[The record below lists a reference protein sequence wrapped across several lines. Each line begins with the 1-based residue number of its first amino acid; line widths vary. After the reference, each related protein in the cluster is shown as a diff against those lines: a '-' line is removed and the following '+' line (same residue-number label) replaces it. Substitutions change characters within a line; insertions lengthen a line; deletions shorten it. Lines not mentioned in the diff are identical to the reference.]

1 MINLKKSSLK
11 IFIIYSI
18 FICFFS
24 KADENANFDGRLSL
38 ADNIRSSNPQRFS
51 ELIIE
56 LNLDKDALSIPQAQH
71 LKYLNT
77 YFLMFQG
84 KLEKAISLAT
94 EISQSDANET
104 LKYRAKLSLMNIYA
118 NMQNWSDGLTNL
130 SSLLKDLPSI
140 KNDDYYQLALVSAS
154 MFYNQ
159 LGQHQLALSYA
170 NQISIRPGQNRNN
183 CLAKGFIVEALSKS
197 QKLSLSDPIIE
208 QAINVCKINNEMLM
222 VSFIHSYIARVYLH
236 NEQYTDA
243 VNFLNSTLQ
252 PAIKTNFSRIIA
264 EHYSLL
270 ANAHWHTKNF
280 IKAKQYALKTLESKG
295 QLSSKKAKTLAHL
308 LLYKVSKHNNNSKL
322 ALSYFEIYS
331 ELDKEHLNGE
341 KAKHLA
347 FQLAEHQA
355 LEQESQIRLLNE
367 QNNSLAAEQALAKI
381 QADNRKLVIVLLSI
395 IILVLAILG
404 TRLWRTHKRVKELAE
419 YDPLTGIL
427 NRGHFTQL
435 TQSALKY
442 CQSAEQDL
450 SVIMFDLDHFKK
462 INDRFGHICGDWA
475 LKQVTKACDRIG
487 RKNDIFARLGGEEF
501 CIVLPSCNIDVAILR
516 AEACRAAI
524 EAIITEQTGCE
535 FTITASFGVT
545 DVKRSGFDLD
555 MLLANSDMAAYAS
568 KHAGRNRV
576 TIHQIP
582 DNDSEKT
589 PTNTWDYN

>member
-1 MINLKKSSLK
+1 MINLKKPSLK
-11 IFIIYSI
+11 LFIIYSI
-18 FICFFS
+18 FISFFS
-24 KADENANFDGRLSL
+24 KADENVNFDAKLSL
-38 ADNIRSSNPQRFS
+38 ADKIRSSDPQKFS
-51 ELIIE
+51 ELIIK
-56 LNLDKDALSIPQAQH
+56 LNRDKEELSIPQAQH

-77 YFLMFQG
+77 YSLMFEG
-84 KLEKAISLAT
+84 KLEKAIVLAT
-94 EISQSDANET
+94 EISHSDANNT

-140 KNDDYYQLALVSAS
+140 KNEDYYQLALVASS

-159 LGQHQLALSYA
+159 LGQYQLALSYA
-170 NQISIRPGQNRNN
+170 NQISDRPGQSRNH

-197 QKLSLSDPIIE
+197 HTLSLSDPIIK
-208 QAINVCKINNEMLM
+208 QAIDLCQENNEMLM
-222 VSFIHSYIARVYLH
+222 VSFINSYIARVYIH
-236 NEQYTDA
+236 NEQYIDA

-252 PAIKTNFSRIIA
+252 LAIKTNFSRIIA
-264 EHYSLL
+264 EYYSLL
-270 ANAHWHTKNF
+270 ANAHWHTRDVMKAQNF
-280 IKAKQYALKTLESKG
+280 ALKTLESKD
-295 QLSSKKAKTLAHL
+295 QLSSKKAKILAHFV
-308 LLYKVSKHNNNSKL
+308 LYKVSKHNNNSKS

-331 ELDKEHLNGE
+331 ELEKAHLEGE

-347 FQLAEHQA
+347 FQLAEHNA
-355 LEQESQIRLLNE
+355 FEQESQIKLLSE
-367 QNNSLAAEQALAKI
+367 QNNALAAEQALAKI
-381 QADNRKLVIVLLSI
+381 QAANKKLVIVLLSI

-404 TRLWRTHKRVKELAE
+404 TRLWRSHKRVKELAE
-419 YDPLTGIL
+419 FDPLTGIL

-450 SVIMFDLDHFKK
+450 SVIMFDLDNFKK
-462 INDRFGHICGDWA
+462 INDSFGHLCGDWA
-475 LKQVTKACDRIG
+475 LKQVTKACDKIG

-501 CIVLPSCNIDVAILR
+501 CLVLPSCNIDVAIHR

-545 DVKRSGFDLD
+545 DVKRSGYDLD
-555 MLLANSDMAAYAS
+555 KLLADSDMAAYAS

-576 TIHQIP
+576 TLHQVP
-582 DNDSEKT
+582 EKESE
-589 PTNTWDYN
+589 NRLASTWDYN